1 MNSTLILASQ
11 SPRRLELLSR
21 MNFEVHVLPAHI
33 DERIKSHVNPTQI
46 AKELAMAKAEASLA
60 KYCDREIIHQVPL
73 LSADTLVII
82 GGEIIGKP
90 ENQAHAR
97 ELLQKLSGKTHL
109 VITAYAIFDGKKRQG
124 PVVRAVKSQVEMTDI
139 SEKSM
144 DWYLAHDEAYDK
156 AGAYAVQGLSAFFVK
171 SIAGSYTN
179 VMGLPLAEV
188 VGDLI
193 SIFGMELR

>member
-1 MNSTLILASQ
+1 MKSSLVLASQ

-21 MNFEVHVLPAHI
+21 MNFEVHVLPSHI
-33 DERIKSHVNPTQI
+33 EEKFDSRVNPTKI
-46 AKELAMAKAEASLA
+46 AKELAMAKADACLTQ
-60 KYCDREIIHQVPL
+60 YCDREIINQVPL

-90 ENQAHAR
+90 ENRDHAR
-97 ELLQKLSGKTHL
+97 FLLQKLSGKTHS
-109 VITAYAIFDGKKRQG
+109 VITAYVIFDRLRKVG

-139 SEKSM
+139 SEKCM

-171 SIAGSYTN
+171 SITGSYTN
-179 VMGLPLAEV
+179 VMGLPLSEV
-188 VGDLI
+188 VEDLVTL
-193 SIFGMELR
+193 FGMELR